1 MNHKGRKGY
10 KVLLRG
16 LRALRGLVVVSG
28 LCVLSGSVI
37 FGGCGYS
44 LAGRG
49 TFLPPHIKT
58 IGIPTFTNR
67 TTVFNIE
74 TLLTD
79 KIRSEFIGRGKYT
92 ILPQGTGVDALLAG
106 EITTVALTPVSFAQ
120 TQQASRYTL
129 TMVARIEF
137 RDMESNT
144 VIWDNP
150 SLSFRQDYEAAG
162 GASATDPNAFFNQ
175 QANALDRVATDF
187 ARTIV
192 SAILEAF

>member
-1 MNHKGRKGY
+1 MKTV
-10 KVLLRG
+10 VLC
-16 LRALRGLVVVSG
+16 A
-28 LCVLSGSVI
+28 LCVLCGST
-37 FGGCGYS
+37 FLGGCGYS

-49 TFLPPHIKT
+49 TFLPPHIRT

-79 KIRSEFIGRGKYT
+79 KVRSEFIGRGKYT

-106 EITTVALTPVSFAQ
+106 EITTVALVPVSFAQ

-162 GASATDPNAFFNQ
+162 GANATDPNAFFNQ